1 MTHWDETEFASI
13 FDAIHPGLLR
23 YLECTLGHSGA
34 AQDIAQETFVRLY
47 RLGPGRI
54 RPGEERFW
62 LYRVASNLARN
73 ETRRARTFERIASL
87 FRIAASPRAANPLV
101 EAEIASDRQRL
112 LAALGTLPESQR
124 AAFLLREQEELQYS
138 EIADVL
144 GVSLAKVKVDI
155 YRARI
160 ALRAM
165 LHPPEG
171 RAAER
176 QGANRHG
183 L

>member
-1 MTHWDETEFASI
+1 MTHWNEAEFASI
-13 FDAIHPGLLR
+13 FGAIHPGLLR
-23 YLECTLGHSGA
+23 YLECSIGHSGV

-73 ETRRARTFERIASL
+73 ESRRERAFERIASL
-87 FRIAASPRAANPLV
+87 FRGASVPRSVNPQV
-101 EAEIASDRQRL
+101 EAEIASERQRL

-124 AAFLLREQEELQYS
+124 AAFLLREQEELRYS
-138 EIADVL
+138 EIAGVL

-155 YRARI
+155 HRARI

-165 LHPPEG
+165 LQPPES
-171 RAAER
+171 RPAER
-176 QGANRHG
+176 QGATRHG